1 MKAILKLIGKIVKL
15 AGIILIYLLAK
26 GLILT
31 LLNGWLMIIAY
42 LLLVATAI
50 VLTVEHFKKRI
61 SGKESK

>member
-50 VLTVEHFKKRI
+50 VLTVEHFKKSLR
-61 SGKESK
+61 KESK